1 MRSGRRYKLFS
12 TEEDYEERWIGVLG
26 PSRHL
31 TFVFNTF
38 VLMQLFNMIN
48 ARDVEEDFTKKMS
61 LPRLFVKTASNP
73 MGFFIWL
80 FILFSQILMVEYG
93 GAMMGCHFEVRRCT
107 LAFQRGILF
116 VFMASSSPSSS
127 WLCIRYIPLR
137 VSPGNSGA

>member
-1 MRSGRRYKLFS
+1 MRSGRRYKIFS
-12 TEEDYEERWIGVLG
+12 TEEDYEERWIGVIG

-61 LPRLFVKTASNP
+61 LPRLFVKMTSNS

-80 FILFSQILMVEYG
+80 FILFSQILMVEFG
-93 GAMMGCHFEVRRCT
+93 GSMIGCHFEVTQCT
-107 LAFQRGILF
+107 PAL
-116 VFMASSSPSSS
+116 
-127 WLCIRYIPLR
+127 
-137 VSPGNSGA
+137 